1 MWWNVFTIASNSYK
15 HDIAPIILLHKIIAL
30 STSTVNLHC
39 PVASM
44 HCMLCGVYV
53 CQSVCACVSF
63 YLHSPHGLTIKATR
77 ACVWFHLIG
86 KCLLQMNV
94 GLCIVKMI
102 KAACECANQISTWT
116 INWCNLWTKAANR
129 RRSDFQCSGNLHSH
143 LLNTIKSSSERIREY
158 GIHKWNYLT
167 SCSLHLI
174 HCINVGQA
182 YYLLQSLLF
191 GIEIKL
197 FCCML
202 STPPIPLFKFHLLFF
217 SFIHRYWR
225 MLWWTLRTW
234 WHLHRPDRRF
244 PMWMSAGVDRRFMPN
259 R

>member
-1 MWWNVFTIASNSYK
+1 MIVFFFWLSLCYCFVFFSDFNWFPWHDIPIASRNCHFRFVWMWWNVFTIASNSYK

-30 STSTVNLHC
+30 STSTVIYTVQLPAC
-39 PVASM
+39 IVCCVA
-44 HCMLCGVYV
+44 CMFVNR
-53 CQSVCACVSF
+53 CARVSF

-116 INWCNLWTKAANR
+116 INWCNLWTKAAVG

-167 SCSLHLI
+167 SCSLHQ
-174 HCINVGQA
+174 C
-182 YYLLQSLLF
+182 
-191 GIEIKL
+191 
-197 FCCML
+197 
-202 STPPIPLFKFHLLFF
+202 
-217 SFIHRYWR
+217 
-225 MLWWTLRTW
+225 
-234 WHLHRPDRRF
+234 RPSVLPFAVITFR
-244 PMWMSAGVDRRFMPN
+244 N
-259 R
+259 RN